1 MGRLGIYGRS
11 GAMRSCL
18 LLLAAA
24 TCILL
29 CASGPLRSSSE
40 AADPTAAQLMDDLM
54 WGNGPVGGPF
64 ALTDHVGRRRTD
76 ADFRGKLLL
85 IYFGYLYC
93 PDICPTDLQAMGSA
107 IDQLGP
113 SGDAVQPLFI
123 TLDPERD
130 TPDRLAD
137 YVTAFHPRFVGLTG
151 SEDEIKSIARAY
163 KVYYTRANDPRTTDY
178 VLNHS
183 AFIYLLDEDGKY
195 LGFFPPGTTADRLL
209 EVLRPQVA
217 RPPVR

>member
-1 MGRLGIYGRS
+1 
-11 GAMRSCL
+11 
-18 LLLAAA
+18 
-24 TCILL
+24 
-29 CASGPLRSSSE
+29 
-40 AADPTAAQLMDDLM
+40 M

-178 VLNHS
+178 ILNHS
-183 AFIYLLDEDGKY
+183 AFIYLRRRGRQVSGL
-195 LGFFPPGTTADRLL
+195 LPPRHDRGSPD
-209 EVLRPQVA
+209 RGSSA
-217 RPPVR
+217 AGRPPAGTLTSQRLKPARNAPWGPSDPTGKTGLFQPVRGNSRGLAAR